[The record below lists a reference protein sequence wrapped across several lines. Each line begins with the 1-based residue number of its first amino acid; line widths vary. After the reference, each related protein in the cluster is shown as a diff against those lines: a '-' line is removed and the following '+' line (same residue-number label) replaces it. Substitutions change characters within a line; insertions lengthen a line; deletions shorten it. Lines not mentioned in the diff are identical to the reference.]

1 MKRIIFLF
9 GLLVII
15 GSAAY
20 AAGGD
25 TIVTK
30 SGLKYV
36 RTKAGDGKHPAP
48 GDKVS
53 VYYTGTLPD
62 GTVFDTNRDVT
73 NTIFKFTIG
82 QREVIP
88 GWEEG
93 FQLMSKGEKG
103 ILFIPAN
110 LGYGSK
116 GVRDDQNKSKY
127 IIPPNSPLI
136 FEVEVVNVK

>member
-1 MKRIIFLF
+1 MKRIIFLAIAF
-9 GLLVII
+9 LIVTVNF
-15 GSAAY
+15 SY
-20 AAGGD
+20 AGD

-36 RTKAGDGKHPAP
+36 RTKPGNGKPIEL

-53 VYYTGTLPD
+53 VYYTGTLSD
-62 GTVFDTNRDVT
+62 GSVFDTNRDAT
-73 NTIFKFTIG
+73 NTVFKFTIG
-82 QREVIP
+82 QHEVIP

-110 LGYGSK
+110 QAYGAK
-116 GVRDDQNKSKY
+116 G
-127 IIPPNSPLI
+127 
-136 FEVEVVNVK
+136 